1 LKGANHF
8 LTLSYQQFEQTSL
21 KVQHTYPKHNLMV
34 LLKAFAHSSL
44 QPFPAHKLIMLD
56 ADNDFINSLI
66 LNSLSWLQ
74 IKHHYIY
81 FNYKKNLAQI
91 NLALAKGF
99 I

>member
-8 LTLSYQQFEQTSL
+8 LTLNYQQFEL
-21 KVQHTYPKHNLMV
+21 IFLLVQHTYPKHNLI
-34 LLKAFAHSSL
+34 LQLQALAHSNL
-44 QPFPAHKLIMLD
+44 LPFPAHRLIMLD
-56 ADNDFINSLI
+56 EDNDFINSLI

-91 NLALAKGF
+91 NLADLKL
-99 I
+99 